1 MAVLYK
7 PQQSKDVLVFRG
19 RAYTELYF
27 DVFAAGPGA
36 ADATIA
42 NAAARIDSL
51 LFIEQPTAV
60 TGGTIISSYRTSP
73 VEADMLITGEVWT
86 NIGNEQCVRCK
97 ST

>member
-7 PQQSKDVLVFRG
+7 PQQGKDALVFGG
-19 RAYTELYF
+19 RAYAELYF

-36 ADATIA
+36 DDTTIA
-42 NAAARIDSL
+42 NAAAQIDSL
-51 LFIEQPTAV
+51 LFVEQPTAV

-73 VEADMLITGEVWT
+73 IESDMLITGEVWT

-97 ST
+97 SS